1 MNEAYFFKNIKNL
14 SELKEKTKKALDN
27 NERKQLYI
35 VIKRQIMN
43 YQEFIDFCDSF
54 TFSQEII
61 SKISHKLTMN
71 KNYEY
76 VCMSI
81 TAKEV
86 DFEILVNSFGYSYAR
101 IIAIVKKGNENG
113 LSIH

>member
-14 SELKEKTKKALDN
+14 SELKEKTKIALNN
-27 NERKQLYI
+27 NERKQRFI
-35 VIKRQIMN
+35 VIKRQLMS
-43 YQEFIDFCDSF
+43 YQEFIDFCNSF
-54 TFSQEII
+54 TSSKVSI

-71 KNYEY
+71 TNYEY
-76 VCMSI
+76 ICMSI

-86 DFEILVNSFGYSYAR
+86 DFEILVTSFGYSYAR